1 MITILERK
9 IAFRYLFTKK
19 KDGFIN
25 IISTF
30 SFLGIA
36 LGVAVLIVVMS
47 VMNGFRTELINKI
60 NGFNPHL
67 KIFADEISEIDL
79 NKLNNKSIINIS
91 EDFFLSNS
99 GEAVIIH
106 NSYTKGIILRGYL
119 KDDFKKLKVIN
130 NENFYGNKSISYNHI
145 SIGKELSFI
154 LNVDIGDKIN
164 VISPSSIM
172 SIVGSLPKQK
182 SFVVESIFESEI
194 NEFNQNIAFLNLN
207 DLEDFFDFEKKNRN
221 LEIFLKDPKNIEEK
235 KKIFQNVFKD
245 RIINSWADLNKSLF
259 SALKVE
265 RNVMFIILSLIILIA
280 AFNIISGLT
289 ILVKNKTR
297 DIAILKSIGV
307 QNISITKIFFLV
319 GFFIGTLS
327 TVVGIIIGIIF
338 SINIETIRSLISNL
352 FNVSLFPEEI
362 YFLSKMPSQIEP
374 FSIII
379 ISLFS
384 IIITCLVSI
393 YPAVKAAK
401 LDTIKSLKYE

>member
-1 MITILERK
+1 LITLLERK

-30 SFLGIA
+30 SFLGIS
-36 LGVAVLIVVMS
+36 LGVAVLIIVMS
-47 VMNGFRTELINKI
+47 VMNGFRSELIDKI

-67 KIFADEISEIDL
+67 KIFSYENLIDL
-79 NKLNNKSIINIS
+79 NKLKNKNIKEISNN
-91 EDFFLSNS
+91 FFLSNT

-119 KDDFKKLKVIN
+119 RNDFKKLKVIEN
-130 NENFYGNKSISYNHI
+130 NNFTGNKKLFYNHI

-154 LNVDIGDKIN
+154 LNVSVGDKITI
-164 VISPSSIM
+164 ISPNSIM
-172 SIVGSLPKQK
+172 SLVGSLPKQK
-182 SFVVESIFESEI
+182 SFIIDSIFQSEI
-194 NEFNQNIAFLNLN
+194 DEFNQNIAFLNLN
-207 DLEDFFDFEKKNRN
+207 DLEDFFGLDEEDRY
-221 LEIFLKDPKNIEEK
+221 LEVFLKDPREIHK
-235 KKIFQNVFKD
+235 KKNIFQNIYKD
-245 RIINSWADLNKSLF
+245 HLISSWADLNQSLF

-307 QNISITKIFFLV
+307 QNNSITKIFFLV

-327 TVVGIIIGIIF
+327 TFFGIIIGIVF
-338 SINIETIRSLISNL
+338 SINIESIRALISNL
-352 FNVSLFPEEI
+352 FNISLFPEEI
-362 YFLSKMPSQIEP
+362 YFLSKMPSEINP
-374 FSIII
+374 LSIFII
-379 ISLFS
+379 GMLS

-393 YPAVKAAK
+393 YPAIKASK
-401 LDTIKSLKYE
+401 IDTIKSLKYE

>member
-1 MITILERK
+1 MITQLEKK
-9 IAFRYLFTKK
+9 IAIRYLFTKK

-47 VMNGFRTELINKI
+47 VMNGFRSELINKI

-67 KIFADEISEIDL
+67 KIFSYENSIDL
-79 NKLNNKSIINIS
+79 NKLKNDKIRKIS
-91 EDFFLSNS
+91 ETFFLSNT

-119 KDDFKKLKVIN
+119 RDDFKKLKVVN
-130 NENFYGNKSISYNHI
+130 NENFFGNKSIRYDHI

-154 LNVDIGDKIN
+154 LDVELGDKISI
-164 VISPSSIM
+164 ISPNSVM
-172 SIVGSLPKQK
+172 SIAGSLPKQK
-182 SFVVESIFESEI
+182 SFIVASIFESEI
-194 NEFNQNIAFLNLN
+194 NEFNQNIAFINLN
-207 DLEDFFDFEKKNRN
+207 DLEDFFDLNKKKRY
-221 LEIFLKDPKNIEEK
+221 LEVFLNDPNEIEK
-235 KKIFQNVFKD
+235 KKEIFQE
-245 RIINSWADLNKSLF
+245 IYQEQLINSWADLNKSLF

-307 QNISITKIFFLV
+307 QNKSITKIFFIV
-319 GFFIGTLS
+319 GFLIGTIS
-327 TVVGIIIGIIF
+327 TITGIIIGIIF
-338 SINIETIRSLISNL
+338 SINIEKIRSLISNL
-352 FNVSLFPEEI
+352 FNITLFPEEI
-362 YFLSKMPSQIEP
+362 YFLSKMPSEIN
-374 FSIII
+374 
-379 ISLFS
+379 LFS
-384 IIITCLVSI
+384 ILIISFFSIFVTCIVSL
-393 YPAVKAAK
+393 YPAIKASN

>member
-1 MITILERK
+1 MITQLEKK
-9 IAFRYLFTKK
+9 IAIRYLFTKK

-47 VMNGFRTELINKI
+47 VMNGFRSELINKI

-67 KIFADEISEIDL
+67 KIFSYENSIDL
-79 NKLNNKSIINIS
+79 NKLKNDKIRKIS
-91 EDFFLSNS
+91 ETFFLSNT

-119 KDDFKKLKVIN
+119 RDDFKKLKVVN
-130 NENFYGNKSISYNHI
+130 NENFFGNKSIRYDHI

-154 LNVDIGDKIN
+154 LDVELGDKISI
-164 VISPSSIM
+164 ISPNSVM
-172 SIVGSLPKQK
+172 SIAGSLPKQK
-182 SFVVESIFESEI
+182 SFIVASIFESEI
-194 NEFNQNIAFLNLN
+194 NEFNQNIAFINLN
-207 DLEDFFDFEKKNRN
+207 DLEDFFDLNKKKRY
-221 LEIFLKDPKNIEEK
+221 LEVFLNDPNEIEK
-235 KKIFQNVFKD
+235 KKEIFQE
-245 RIINSWADLNKSLF
+245 IYQEQLINSWADLNKSLF

-307 QNISITKIFFLV
+307 QNKSITKIFFIV
-319 GFFIGTLS
+319 GFLIGTIS
-327 TVVGIIIGIIF
+327 TITGIIIGIIF
-338 SINIETIRSLISNL
+338 SINIEKIRSLISNL
-352 FNVSLFPEEI
+352 FNITLFPEEI
-362 YFLSKMPSQIEP
+362 YFLSKMPSEIN
-374 FSIII
+374 
-379 ISLFS
+379 LFS
-384 IIITCLVSI
+384 ILIISFFSIFVTCIVSI
-393 YPAVKAAK
+393 YPAIKASN

>member
-1 MITILERK
+1 MITLLERK
-9 IAFRYLFTKK
+9 IALRYLFTKK

-30 SFLGIA
+30 SFLGIS

-67 KIFADEISEIDL
+67 KIFSYDSSIDL
-79 NKLNNKSIINIS
+79 TRLKTKKIKSIS

-106 NSYTKGIILRGYL
+106 NAYTKGIILRGYL
-119 KDDFKKLKVIN
+119 RDDFKKLNVIKN
-130 NENFYGNKSISYNHI
+130 KNFLGTKLISYNHI

-154 LNVDIGDKIN
+154 LDVDIGDKIS
-164 VISPSSIM
+164 VISPTSIM
-172 SIVGSLPKQK
+172 SIAGSLPKQK
-182 SFVVESIFESEI
+182 SFIVQSIFESEI

-207 DLEDFFDFEKKNRN
+207 DLEEFFE
-221 LEIFLKDPKNIEEK
+221 LEQNKRYLEVFLKDPSDIKVK
-235 KKIFQNVFKD
+235 KEIFQNVFEDKL
-245 RIINSWADLNKSLF
+245 ISSWADLNKSLF
-259 SALKVE
+259 SALKIE

-289 ILVKNKTR
+289 IFVKNNTR

-307 QNISITKIFFLV
+307 QNASITKIFFLV
-319 GFFIGTLS
+319 GFLIGTFS
-327 TVVGIIIGIIF
+327 TIIGIIIGIIF
-338 SINIETIRSLISNL
+338 SVNIESVRLLISNI
-352 FNVSLFPEEI
+352 FNISLFPEEI
-362 YFLSKMPSQIEP
+362 YFLSKMPSEIDP
-374 FSIII
+374 FSILI

-384 IIITCLVSI
+384 ILITCLVSI
-393 YPAVKAAK
+393 YPAIKASK
-401 LDTIKSLKYE
+401 IDTIKSLKYE

>member
-30 SFLGIA
+30 SFLGIS
-36 LGVAVLIVVMS
+36 LGVAVLIIVMS

-60 NGFNPHL
+60 NGFNPHI
-67 KIFADEISEIDL
+67 KIFPYESSIDLKKLKNDKLKEISEH
-79 NKLNNKSIINIS
+79 
-91 EDFFLSNS
+91 FFLSNN

-106 NSYTKGIILRGYL
+106 NTYTKGIILRGYL
-119 KDDFKKLKVIN
+119 RNDFKKLKVIN

-145 SIGKELSFI
+145 SIGKELSYI
-154 LNVDIGDKIN
+154 LNIDIGDKIS

-172 SIVGSLPKQK
+172 SIAGSLPKQK
-182 SFVVESIFESEI
+182 SFIVESIFESEI
-194 NEFNQNIAFLNLN
+194 NEFNQNIAFLNLK
-207 DLEDFFDFEKKNRN
+207 DLEDFFDLNKNKRY
-221 LEIFLKDPKNIEEK
+221 LEVYLKDPKKIEEK
-235 KKIFQNVFKD
+235 KKIFQDIFNKEL
-245 RIINSWADLNKSLF
+245 INSWADLNQSLF

-307 QNISITKIFFLV
+307 QNISIIKIFFLV
-319 GFFIGTLS
+319 GFSIGLLS
-327 TVVGIIIGIIF
+327 TIFGIIIGIIF
-338 SINIETIRSLISNL
+338 SINIESIRLIITKV

-362 YFLSKMPSQIEP
+362 YFLNKMPSEIDP
-374 FSIII
+374 FAIFV

-384 IIITCLVSI
+384 ILITCLVSI
-393 YPAVKAAK
+393 YPAIKASK

>member
-1 MITILERK
+1 MITVLEKK

-25 IISTF
+25 IVSIF

-60 NGFNPHL
+60 NGFNSHL
-67 KIFADEISEIDL
+67 KISADEMGQIDL
-79 NKLNNKSIINIS
+79 KKLNNKKIKDVSKN
-91 EDFFLSNS
+91 FFLSNS

-106 NSYTKGIILRGYL
+106 NTYTKGIILRGYL
-119 KDDFKKLKVIN
+119 KDDFKKLKVIK
-130 NENFYGNKSISYNHI
+130 NENFNGNKSLSFNHI
-145 SIGKELSFI
+145 SIGRELSFI
-154 LNVDIGDKIN
+154 LNVDIGDKISI
-164 VISPSSIM
+164 ISPSSVM

-182 SFVVESIFESEI
+182 SFIIESIFESEI

-207 DLEDFFDFEKKNRN
+207 DLENFFDFNKKQRY
-221 LEIFLKDPKNIEEK
+221 LEIFLNDPKNIEEK
-235 KKIFQNVFKD
+235 KQIFQKVFND
-245 RIINSWADLNKSLF
+245 QLINSWADLNQSLF

-307 QNISITKIFFLV
+307 QNSSITKIFFLV
-319 GFFIGTLS
+319 GFLIGTIS
-327 TVVGIIIGIIF
+327 TIFGIIIGVIF
-338 SINIETIRSLISNL
+338 SINIESIRLLISNL
-352 FNVSLFPEEI
+352 FNVSIFPEEI
-362 YFLSKMPSQIEP
+362 YFLSKMPSEIEP

-393 YPAVKAAK
+393 YPAMKASK

>member
-1 MITILERK
+1 MITLLERK
-9 IAFRYLFTKK
+9 IAFRYLFSKK

-25 IISTF
+25 VISTF

-47 VMNGFRTELINKI
+47 VMNGFRSELINKI

-67 KIFADEISEIDL
+67 KIFSNQNYLDLAKLKSNEIREISE
-79 NKLNNKSIINIS
+79 
-91 EDFFLSNS
+91 EFFLSNS

-119 KDDFKKLKVIN
+119 RDDFRKLKVVN
-130 NENFYGNKSISYNHI
+130 NNNFFGNKFISYNHI

-154 LNVDIGDKIN
+154 LNVDVGDKIN
-164 VISPSSIM
+164 IISPSSIM
-172 SIVGSLPKQK
+172 SIAGSLPKQK
-182 SFVVESIFESEI
+182 SFIVESIFESEI
-194 NEFNQNIAFLNLN
+194 NEFNRNIAFLNLN
-207 DLEDFFDFEKKNRN
+207 DLEEFFDLNKSQRY
-221 LEIFLKDPKNIEEK
+221 LEIFLKDPRDIESK
-235 KKIFQNVFKD
+235 KKVFQNIFED
-245 RIINSWADLNKSLF
+245 ELINSWADLNQSLF

-307 QNISITKIFFLV
+307 QNSSITKIFFVV
-319 GFFIGTLS
+319 GFLIGTLS
-327 TVVGIIIGIIF
+327 TLSGIIIGIIF
-338 SINIETIRSLISNL
+338 SLNIETIRLIISNL
-352 FNVSLFPEEI
+352 FNISLFPEEI
-362 YFLSKMPSQIEP
+362 YFLSKMPSEIDL

-384 IIITCLVSI
+384 IIVTCLVSI
-393 YPAVKAAK
+393 YPAIKASK

>member
-1 MITILERK
+1 LITTLERK
-9 IAFRYLFTKK
+9 IALRYLFTKK

-25 IISTF
+25 IITTF

-60 NGFNPHL
+60 NGFNPHI
-67 KIFADEISEIDL
+67 KIFTFNTSIDL
-79 NKLNNKSIINIS
+79 TKLKNDKIRDIS
-91 EDFFLSNS
+91 SDFFLSNS
-99 GEAVIIH
+99 GEAVII
-106 NSYTKGIILRGYL
+106 NNLYTKGIILRGYL
-119 KDDFKKLKVIN
+119 RDDFKKLNVIKN
-130 NENFYGNKSISYNHI
+130 NNFIGNKSISYNHI

-154 LNVDIGDKIN
+154 LNADIGDKISI
-164 VISPSSIM
+164 ISPSSVM
-172 SIVGSLPKQK
+172 SIAGSLPKQK
-182 SFVVESIFESEI
+182 SFIVESIFESEI

-207 DLEDFFDFEKKNRN
+207 DLEEFFDLNKEKRY
-221 LEIFLKDPKNIEEK
+221 LEVFLKDPKNIVAK
-235 KKIFQNVFKD
+235 KKIFQEIFDENL
-245 RIINSWADLNKSLF
+245 INSWADLNESLF

-307 QNISITKIFFLV
+307 KNSSITKIFFIV
-319 GFFIGTLS
+319 GFLIGTIS
-327 TVVGIIIGIIF
+327 TISGIVIGIIF
-338 SINIETIRSLISNL
+338 SINIESIRLLISNF
-352 FNVSLFPEEI
+352 FNISLFPEEI
-362 YFLSKMPSQIEP
+362 YFLSKMPSQIDL
-374 FSIII
+374 FSIFI

-384 IIITCLVSI
+384 IIITCIVSI
-393 YPAVKAAK
+393 YPAIKASK

>member
-9 IAFRYLFTKK
+9 IAYRYLFTKK

-47 VMNGFRTELINKI
+47 VMNGFRSELINKI

-67 KIFADEISEIDL
+67 KIFSYEGTIDLQKLKSNKIKEISE
-79 NKLNNKSIINIS
+79 N
-91 EDFFLSNS
+91 FFLSNT
-99 GEAVIIH
+99 GEAVIVH
-106 NSYTKGIILRGYL
+106 NAYTKGIILRGYL
-119 KDDFKKLKVIN
+119 RDDFKKLKFIK
-130 NENFYGNKSISYNHI
+130 NENFFGNKKITYNHI

-154 LNVDIGDKIN
+154 LNVDVGDKITI
-164 VISPSSIM
+164 ISPSSIM
-172 SIVGSLPKQK
+172 SIAGSLPKQK
-182 SFVVESIFESEI
+182 SFIVESIFESDL
-194 NEFNQNIAFLNLN
+194 NEFNTNVAFLNLN
-207 DLEDFFDFEKKNRN
+207 DLEDFFDLDQNKRY
-221 LEIFLKDPKNIEEK
+221 LEVFLKDPKNIELK
-235 KKIFQNVFKD
+235 KQIFQNIFKD
-245 RIINSWADLNKSLF
+245 QLINSWADLNQSLF

-280 AFNIISGLT
+280 AFNIVSGLT

-307 QNISITKIFFLV
+307 QNSSIAKIFFLV
-319 GFFIGTLS
+319 GFLIGTIS
-327 TVVGIIIGIIF
+327 TITGILIGIIF
-338 SINIETIRSLISNL
+338 SLNIESIRLFISTL

-362 YFLSKMPSQIEP
+362 YFLSKMPSQIDFP
-374 FSIII
+374 SIFI
-379 ISLFS
+379 ISILS
-384 IIITCLVSI
+384 ILITCIVSI
-393 YPAVKAAK
+393 YPAVKASK